1 MHRCIHPSFHEKDRI
16 MNLCAHPIC
25 GILPVNCPIPY
36 KNARVCVPK
45 NLMPSWKNTVLSKHT
60 KLRKNQSLANVDC
73 RSLQSWL
80 RWFCTVVIGNWVQ
93 KESSKGFN
101 LSNWEQ
107 NFLFSAALPL
117 FCSEIGHHHP
127 SIRFKILLP
136 DVIIHR
142 LNFTL
147 YNQLK

>member
-1 MHRCIHPSFHEKDRI
+1 MNVYTLVSTKDRI

-73 RSLQSWL
+73 RL
-80 RWFCTVVIGNWVQ
+80 
-93 KESSKGFN
+93 SKAD
-101 LSNWEQ
+101 
-107 NFLFSAALPL
+107 SADFA
-117 FCSEIGHHHP
+117 
-127 SIRFKILLP
+127 
-136 DVIIHR
+136 
-142 LNFTL
+142 
-147 YNQLK
+147 Q

>member
-1 MHRCIHPSFHEKDRI
+1 MIKAKKLHRCVHPSFHEKDRI

-60 KLRKNQSLANVDC
+60 NLRKNQSLANVDC

-107 NFLFSAALPL
+107 NFLFQQHYPSFFFRNRSPTP
-117 FCSEIGHHHP
+117 IHP
-127 SIRFKILLP
+127 F
-136 DVIIHR
+136 
-142 LNFTL
+142 
-147 YNQLK
+147 